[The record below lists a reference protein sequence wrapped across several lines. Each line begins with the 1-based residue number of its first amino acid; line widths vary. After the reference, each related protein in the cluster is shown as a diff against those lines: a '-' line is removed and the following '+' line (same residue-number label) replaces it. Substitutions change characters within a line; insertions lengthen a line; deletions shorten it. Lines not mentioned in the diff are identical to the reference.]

1 VDASGA
7 HGFEEHEAPADVS
20 QEVRARSRHRGLHGL
35 LGGKVQDD
43 VDLVVTEGAIH
54 ERRVADLARD
64 RDDGWDRV
72 AVDQRARVEDDD
84 AVARSNEVP
93 DAEATDIAGAAGD
106 ENVQ

>member
-1 VDASGA
+1 
-7 HGFEEHEAPADVS
+7 
-20 QEVRARSRHRGLHGL
+20 
-35 LGGKVQDD
+35 VQDD
-43 VDLVVTEGAIH
+43 VDLVVTERAIH
-54 ERRVADLARD
+54 ERGVADLARD
-64 RDDGWDRV
+64 RDDGRDRV